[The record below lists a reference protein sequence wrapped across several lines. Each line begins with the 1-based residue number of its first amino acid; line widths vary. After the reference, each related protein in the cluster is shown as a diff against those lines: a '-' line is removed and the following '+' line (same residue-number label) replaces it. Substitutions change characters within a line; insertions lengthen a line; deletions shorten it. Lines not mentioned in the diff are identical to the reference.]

1 MGFNSGFKGL
11 KTIGYT
17 QTSQWNPNYILT
29 RSFQLRCNVFLPAL
43 RSRNLSNLFRF
54 SGQTFARMSEKS
66 IKDTRLYDHPVLE
79 YQMSPTNVTESFLVI
94 CR

>member
-1 MGFNSGFKGL
+1 MGSEL
-11 KTIGYT
+11 KTIGFT

-29 RSFQLRCNVFLPAL
+29 RTLQFRCNVFLSAP
-43 RSRNLSNLFRF
+43 RSRNLSNVFKF
-54 SGQTFARMSEKS
+54 SGQRFALMSEKS
-66 IKDTRLYDHPVLE
+66 IQDTRLYDHPVLE